1 MHQRRVRFQPHP
13 IARIELMTF
22 AKHGD
27 DLFAA
32 QLGDDL
38 RFRPRRLDHYDLG
51 LGAVVR
57 DGEVLGTDAI
67 HGRPALGIGGR
78 TTPWPLP
85 TNWGP
90 TYPATRCRHLA
101 LEEVYPPWAGEDGP
115 QLVVRPA

>member
-1 MHQRRVRFQPHP
+1 
-13 IARIELMTF
+13 MTF

-78 TTPWPLP
+78 TTQWQLH
-85 TNWGP
+85 TIGALKSQ
-90 TYPATRCRHLA
+90 ATVCRQLA
-101 LEEVYPPWAGEDGP
+101 LEEVH
-115 QLVVRPA
+115 RR